1 MKNYKNIYF
10 ISLLRFL
17 PRRVPDR
24 IDSSSVNPR
33 SDFSTSESR
42 DTVRGS
48 VRGALTIPPPGGLPP
63 PADRANILPCCV
75 LVPGLFDKKYLW
87 FLMRMIFVRHA
98 NVILKFRKVKIRKKI
113 RKFLLFEIFL
123 FLPAP
128 NYHFCHLTP

>member
-1 MKNYKNIYF
+1 MNNQKYNFPLENYTREKLYDTYF

-48 VRGALTIPPPGGLPP
+48 VRGALTIPPGGLPP

-75 LVPGLFDKKYLW
+75 LVP
-87 FLMRMIFVRHA
+87 
-98 NVILKFRKVKIRKKI
+98 
-113 RKFLLFEIFL
+113 
-123 FLPAP
+123 
-128 NYHFCHLTP
+128 